1 MADLELS
8 PVAVRIK
15 QFIDY
20 LQVSN
25 SQFADEAGIPRPTL
39 SQLLH
44 GRNKSVNDLLLQ
56 KLHDAFPQLNLMWLL
71 FGNGSMVQDV
81 NSNGN
86 STPQSTDKT
95 VNSAD
100 RNTTSSA
107 GEGLF
112 TYLVS
117 PDDSAPSS
125 ASRDP
130 KIVKAVPMQNEKNDS
145 GTASDTRRV
154 KSIIVYYTD
163 NSFQTFYP
171 E

>member
-1 MADLELS
+1 MPDLELS
-8 PVAVRIK
+8 PVAIRIK

-71 FGNGSMVQDV
+71 FGKGSMVLDV
-81 NSNGN
+81 NTNEKSDVE
-86 STPQSTDKT
+86 TDT
-95 VNSAD
+95 EAVNTSVNS
-100 RNTTSSA
+100 RNSSA
-107 GEGLF
+107 AEGIF
-112 TYLVS
+112 SYLVTPDEATPS
-117 PDDSAPSS
+117 PAVQNTKSVKTISAKCENENLPSS
-125 ASRDP
+125 AD
-130 KIVKAVPMQNEKNDS
+130 
-145 GTASDTRRV
+145 GRRV

>member
-8 PVAVRIK
+8 PVAVRVK
-15 QFIDY
+15 EFIDY

-25 SQFADEAGIPRPTL
+25 SQFADQAGIPRPTL

-44 GRNKSVNDLLLQ
+44 GRNKSINDLLLQ

-71 FGNGSMVQDV
+71 FGKGLMIDPV
-81 NSNGN
+81 NSDIAKAQ
-86 STPQSTDKT
+86 QSTDST
-95 VNSAD
+95 VNYDEKTRESAVND
-100 RNTTSSA
+100 S
-107 GEGLF
+107 LF

-117 PDDSAPSS
+117 PGDELPSS
-125 ASRDP
+125 VNQGE
-130 KIVKAVPMQNEKNDS
+130 KVVKVRPAERTTS
-145 GTASDTRRV
+145 EASDNGAPRRV